1 MDKKLKSKIGKF
13 LRSTPIISN
22 YYRLYSFRKID
33 VIINSFPKSG
43 RTWLRVMLIRY
54 LQLHYNLEINPKIL
68 NPLVLVNLNHELP
81 KIIFIHGNEVPFLL
95 EPEKITSSTIGYQ
108 KKKFI
113 FLVRDPKDVIISS
126 YFERTK
132 RGDNLSNYKGTISEF
147 LRLKK
152 GSLETILKFL
162 RIWYENKSKFDNFL
176 LIKYEDL
183 RTNPE
188 KEMFRILDFMGIP
201 NIDKNKIFDC
211 VEFGSFNKMK
221 KMEKNGVFDDPIL
234 KPTKVAEDNSFK
246 TRRGKV
252 GGYVDYLNKSD
263 IEFLNE
269 RIKAK
274 LPPELGYS

>member
-1 MDKKLKSKIGKF
+1 MDKKLKRKIGKF

-54 LQLHYNLEINPKIL
+54 LQLHYNLEINPQIL
-68 NPLVLVNLNHELP
+68 NPLVLVNKNHDLP
-81 KIIFIHGNEVPFLL
+81 KIIFIHGNEDPFLL
-95 EPEKITSSTIGYQ
+95 EPEKITSSTIGIR

-126 YFERTK
+126 YFQRTK
-132 RGDNLSNYKGTISEF
+132 RVDDFSNYKGTISEF
-147 LRLKK
+147 LRRKK
-152 GSLETILKFL
+152 GGIETLLQFL

-183 RTNPE
+183 RSNPE
-188 KEMFRILDFMGIP
+188 KEMFRILDFADLH
-201 NIDKNKIFDC
+201 NIDKNKIHDC
-211 VEFGSFNKMK
+211 VEFGSFKKMK
-221 KMEKNGVFDDPIL
+221 KMEKNGFFDNPSL
-234 KPTKVAEDNSFK
+234 KPRNFADENSFK

-252 GGYVDYLNKSD
+252 GGYVDYLSKND

-269 RIKAK
+269 RIRAK
-274 LPPELGYS
+274 LPPELGY

>member
-234 KPTKVAEDNSFK
+234 KPTKVVEDNSFK